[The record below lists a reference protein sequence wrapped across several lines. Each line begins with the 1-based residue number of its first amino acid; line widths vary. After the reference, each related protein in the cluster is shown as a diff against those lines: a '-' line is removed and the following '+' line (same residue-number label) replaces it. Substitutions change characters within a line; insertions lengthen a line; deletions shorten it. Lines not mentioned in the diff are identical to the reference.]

1 MVNLRRGISPVIATV
16 IIVAVTIAIAVA
28 VVGWLTG
35 LWSSIAGGTPSI
47 SLVPG
52 NAYAGKGAVNASIY
66 IRNSGAGSDSLI
78 KAILIYSSKM
88 FKCSYV
94 YYNTTGGTI
103 TKIPLTS
110 FTIPSNYKGWVNIS
124 CTVSGVKIAT
134 GDKLLLKIY
143 FSKSGVQTLT
153 LVAYNTT
160 G

>member
-52 NAYAGKGAVNASIY
+52 NAYASKGAVNASVY

-88 FKCSYV
+88 FRCSTV
-94 YYNTTGGTI
+94 YYKQGNTI
-103 TKIPLTS
+103 TSVPLSS

-124 CTVSGVKIAT
+124 CSVSGVSIAT

-143 FSKSGVQTLT
+143 FSKSGVQTIT

-160 G
+160 S